1 MTKHTENIKHFQ
13 DNKYCVVK
21 KVISKETADIITQYA
36 LFDEMQNYNG
46 EIESLDKQVPNAHSV
61 YGDPA
66 MEAILLHLLPIV
78 EQHTGIELYPTYSY
92 YRVYRDGDSLPIHKD
107 RPACE
112 ISTTI
117 CFNYD
122 FNNHKFQWP
131 IYVGDTEIKQEPRDM
146 TIYRGFDLEHYREKL
161 ELNDEEVWQV
171 QGFFHYVDANGPFAE
186 WKYDKRSSIGMNDT
200 KFKKINKP
208 YIEYTK

>member
-46 EIESLDKQVPNAHSV
+46 EIESPDKQVPNAHSV

-66 MEAILLHLLPIV
+66 MEAI
-78 EQHTGIELYPTYSY
+78 

-186 WKYDKRSSIGMNDT
+186 WKYDKRSSIGMDDT

-208 YIEYTK
+208 YIEYTKWILL